1 MFLIQIMMNHTIL
14 EEIDNQLSIGNPDK
28 VL

>member
-1 MFLIQIMMNHTIL
+1 MFLIQNKMNHTIL
-14 EEIDNQLSIGNPDK
+14 EEIDNKLFIGNPDK